1 MERKN
6 NENREPY
13 KKVRVL
19 FVKEYVEIT
28 FVDRLTILPI
38 SVYPHFVKH
47 HD

>member
-38 SVYPHFVKH
+38 SVYPNFVKH